1 MDFLL
6 TIRRKRGA
14 GQLSSWAGMCP
25 GNNESAGKKKSGKTR
40 KGNRAIRCIL
50 CEIANAARK
59 TNSQFKGKYD
69 SLVIRRGHKR
79 TVIAIGHKMLRVV
92 FSLLKNNKPYRD
104 PGIDYEELIVDRNA
118 PRWLKALKKYGYLPE
133 VA

>member
-25 GNNESAGKKKSGKTR
+25 GNNESAGKKKSGKNR
-40 KGNRAIRCIL
+40 KGNRAILCIL

-69 SLVIRRGHKR
+69 SLVILRGHKR
-79 TVIAIGHKMLRVV
+79 TVIAIGHKMLWVV